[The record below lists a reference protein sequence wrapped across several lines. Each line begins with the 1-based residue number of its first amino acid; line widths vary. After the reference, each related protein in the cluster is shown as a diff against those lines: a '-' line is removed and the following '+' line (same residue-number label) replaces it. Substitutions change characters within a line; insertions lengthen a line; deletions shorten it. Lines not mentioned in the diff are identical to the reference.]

1 MEVNLLP
8 IDAFN
13 VTGRRVLLR
22 VDINSP
28 IDPVTRR
35 IVDDNR
41 IRRSLP
47 TLRDLLDRGARLGI
61 LAHQGDTLDYQNL
74 IPLAEHAERLTALLG
89 RRVDYL
95 DDVCGPAA
103 CDRVRQLAPGD
114 AVLLGNLRYLAEEV
128 SGFEK
133 EVKLAP
139 EDMGSTWLVRS
150 LAPLFDLYVNDAF
163 AAAHRNAPSMV
174 AFQECLPTAAGRLLY
189 EELGALARLVR
200 SPRRPVVFVLGGAKI
215 SDAFGMLREVLE
227 KGIADRVLVSGVVG
241 QVFLLASGHRIG
253 RRVEAWLADRDLL
266 PFVEQARACLAGWSD
281 RIRMPLD
288 LVGTVG
294 ETTGPVD
301 VVALPIEDGWF
312 ADIGPAT
319 CAAFGAEL
327 ASAGT
332 LFANGPAGV
341 YETPPFDAGTR
352 FLWQAIADSPG
363 FSVIGGG
370 DTVGS
375 ARKFVGLERF
385 GYVCTAGG
393 AMVRF
398 LSGKRLPLV
407 EAMEKAFR
415 RDRAR
420 LAEGGPT

>member
-1 MEVNLLP
+1 
-8 IDAFN
+8 
-13 VTGRRVLLR
+13 
-22 VDINSP
+22 
-28 IDPVTRR
+28 
-35 IVDDNR
+35 
-41 IRRSLP
+41 
-47 TLRDLLDRGARLGI
+47 
-61 LAHQGDTLDYQNL
+61 
-74 IPLAEHAERLTALLG
+74 
-89 RRVDYL
+89 
-95 DDVCGPAA
+95 
-103 CDRVRQLAPGD
+103 
-114 AVLLGNLRYLAEEV
+114 
-128 SGFEK
+128 
-133 EVKLAP
+133 
-139 EDMGSTWLVRS
+139 
-150 LAPLFDLYVNDAF
+150 
-163 AAAHRNAPSMV
+163 
-174 AFQECLPTAAGRLLY
+174 
-189 EELGALARLVR
+189 
-200 SPRRPVVFVLGGAKI
+200 VVFVLGGAKI

-241 QVFLLASGHRIG
+241 QVFLLASGRRIG

-294 ETTGPVD
+294 ETTGSVD
-301 VVALPIEDGWF
+301 VAALPIEDGWF